1 MIDNSLSTN
10 TAKQLNEQNK
20 VVSLFQFIKEMN
32 KLKQKA
38 ILNMSEHPWSQTVS
52 TLPCDPNNIAI
63 FYRDRVVSDDNVT
76 SENSSVLLSI
86 CRPEFDKCPEPDVIL
101 LDWIKPGWDSFRN
114 DVNVIDSREFELT
127 EEELELAL
135 AATDSDEEQLTTRIE
150 YFTDNDKRVSAYN
163 VWFTKRSEWVEKQK
177 VTQATRSLF
186 ADLYRQY
193 FELQRESETK
203 ELIVA
208 NGILCDKINP
218 HIKHPVLTKR
228 VKLNYDPSV
237 NTITIEEIYS
247 SSELYTVLFQMMDDI
262 NLSAIN
268 TLQAELQKNDYHP
281 LDRNETPDFLKILVH
296 QLSSESEF
304 LKDKVSVPSGS
315 NNRLLLYL
323 DPCFIMRRR
332 LDGTLKAIEQIIE
345 NIQETSYIP
354 APIKDVVS
362 GGKIDVPEEPESETI
377 EEQLASVG
385 GESIDVLLS
394 KEANKE
400 QLEIAKR
407 IERYNAVLV
416 QGPPGTGKTHTI
428 ANLLGHFLAQGK
440 SVLVTSHTPK
450 ALSVLKDKVA
460 PGLRHLCVSMLED
473 SNIDMERSVDGIT
486 DVMAATTSFEIK
498 KEMDAIAFER
508 RDIINKLADIRRKI
522 FQIINQESNCI
533 IFNGEEIS
541 PSKAAAFVLA
551 NAEKLSYIP
560 GKVQSYAPLP
570 LSASEL
576 SELYRSNEVFSAED
590 EDELAKDIPYPEEII
605 SPSEFRNIWEKLH
618 SSARN
623 LSALSNSAS
632 WKFTHDVT
640 NKRIAFDNADRHFAL
655 SYPDFEAVRRF
666 KNYAQSFG
674 QINEWM
680 KYAAVDGKN
689 GGAYLGR
696 WQCLISLIQ
705 NTCAFAESIMA
716 EQFGKKIEFSSGADI
731 NQLALPLNKL
741 KSYLEQHGKVT
752 KLALAVHKDFT
763 IALDNVFING
773 RPVQSAQECDIAIH
787 VIELTNLRNQCA
799 AYWDELLA
807 SHGVPAFYTLDANT
821 PERIAKNWIPEIKV
835 YLDWYKN
842 EYGTLLSHLAA
853 VGIPSAALFAS
864 DPLDSDV
871 VATNKILSTVSKE
884 LPDICDICLNIL
896 ISNECRVTLEQNKT
910 VLQRDKR
917 SESYICNNIIN
928 ANDAGNYDAYA
939 EAYTALGNMYRKY
952 ELRQHR
958 NELLQKL
965 EAVAPQ
971 WATAIH
977 NRDGIHGECT
987 VPETIQDAWKWKQF
1001 SLIIDE
1007 LTAKPFSS
1015 LQKESIQLSKE
1026 YRKVTALYAEKSAWY
1041 HLLHK
1046 TEGDIDMRHALQGW
1060 KQTVKK
1066 IGKGTGKNA
1075 PALKAKAREL
1085 MSKCQSAV
1093 PSWIMPINR
1102 ALENLNPKENRF
1114 DIIIIDEASQSD
1126 VSSLAILYMGKKL
1139 IIVGDDKQVSPMA
1152 VGVEVNKMNALQEMH
1167 IKDKIPNS
1175 HLYDAKTSIYDIAKT
1190 TFQPLMLR
1198 EHFRCVPEIIGFSNM
1213 LSYDYKIKPLRDASN
1228 STILP
1233 AVVNYRV
1240 PGGQRLNNKTNPI
1253 EADTIVAL
1261 IQACI
1266 DQPEYAGKTFG
1277 VISLLGD
1284 EQANIIQSKIEE
1296 KIDHSELVKRSVLCG
1311 NASNFQGDERD
1322 VIFLSMVDSGSEDGP
1337 LPMHGYGPDDSYR
1350 KRYNVA
1356 ASRAKDQLWIVDSL
1370 DSSRDLKPGDIR
1382 KMLIDYSLNPTALEL
1397 RHAEIQEKAESPFEV
1412 EVATALSDR
1421 GYHLEHQ
1428 WKVGAYRLDMV
1439 AVYGKKTV
1447 AIECDGE
1454 RYHGGEAK
1462 VREDMERQTILE
1474 RLGWRFIRVRGS
1486 EYFRN
1491 PEKAIERI
1499 VQELTDYGIMPEEQ
1513 YEQATDASRNT
1524 ELLNRVKA
1532 RAMTI
1537 LSNTAEISA
1546 KMVYDTIAVAL
1557 DPKSI
1562 VPESAPEIKET
1573 IQPANTEPP
1582 VLKLGTEAAVTEKT
1596 ATTGVLPEASNTDS
1610 IESQNQADTAGG
1622 IRVEMVLPT
1631 EADTLAITEIIVP
1644 EAVTHKTKVQPEKRT
1659 EKDPDRKTAVT
1670 DKLRQ
1675 KPVVEPNPLVKPI
1688 PAKDFVENQGKEDVI
1703 ALLEREKVPYIDKR
1717 SKGGALWIIGGKEL
1731 SDVVRQCKALGV
1743 WFNYKSDGGKST
1755 KGKGGW
1761 WAK

>member
-1 MIDNSLSTN
+1 MANHVISTSN
-10 TAKQLNEQNK
+10 TKQISEQNK
-20 VVSLFQFIKEMN
+20 VVSLFEFIKEMN
-32 KLKQKA
+32 KLKQKS
-38 ILNMSEHPWSQTVS
+38 ILNMSEHFWSQAIS
-52 TLPCDPNNIAI
+52 KLPNDSKNISV
-63 FYRDRVVSDDNVT
+63 FYRDRVADDDN
-76 SENSSVLLSI
+76 SIGENGSALLSVR
-86 CRPEFDKCPEPDVIL
+86 RPEFDRCPEPDATFI
-101 LDWIKPGWDSFRN
+101 DWIESGWESFRK
-114 DVNVIDSREFELT
+114 DVKTINSREFELT

-135 AATDSDEEQLTTRIE
+135 TATDSNEEQPTTRIE
-150 YFTDNDKRVSAYN
+150 YFTDNDERVSAYN
-163 VWFTKRSEWVEKQK
+163 VWFAKRSEWVEKQK
-177 VTQATRSLF
+177 ITQATRNLF
-186 ADLYRQY
+186 ADLYRLY
-193 FELQRESETK
+193 FELQKESETK
-203 ELIVA
+203 ELVVA
-208 NGILCDKINP
+208 NGVLCDRLNP

-237 NTITIEEIYS
+237 NTITIEEIDS
-247 SSELYTVLFQMMDDI
+247 SSELYTVIFQMMDDI

-268 TLQAELQKNDYHP
+268 TLQADLQKNDYHP

-304 LKDKVSVPSGS
+304 SKDKISVSSGS

-323 DPCFIMRRR
+323 DPCFIMRKR

-354 APIKDVVS
+354 APIKDIVS

-450 ALSVLKDKVA
+450 ALSVLKDKIA

-486 DVMAATTSFEIK
+486 DVMSATTSFEIK
-498 KEMDAIAFER
+498 KEMDAIALER
-508 RDIINKLADIRRKI
+508 RDIVNKLADIRRKI

-533 IFNGEEIS
+533 VYNGEEIS

-551 NAEKLSYIP
+551 NAEELSYIP
-560 GKVQSYAPLP
+560 GKVQPYAPLP
-570 LSASEL
+570 LSSAEL
-576 SELYRSNEVFSAED
+576 SELYRSNEFLSAED
-590 EDELAKDIPYPEEII
+590 EAELERDIPYPEDII
-605 SPSEFRNIWEKLH
+605 VPIEFQKIGENLR
-618 SSARN
+618 SAVRSLN
-623 LSALSNSAS
+623 DLSNNAAWS
-632 WKFTHDVT
+632 FTHDEI
-640 NKRIAFDNADRHFAL
+640 NKKIIFKKADRHFILA
-655 SYPDFEAVRRF
+655 YPDFEKVCQL
-666 KNYAQSFG
+666 KEYAQSFD
-674 QINEWM
+674 QIKDWM
-680 KYAAVDGKN
+680 KNAAVDGKN
-689 GGAYLGR
+689 GGAYISR
-696 WQCLISLIQ
+696 WQGLISLIQ
-705 NTCAFAESIMA
+705 ETCAFAESIMA
-716 EQFGKKIEFSSGADI
+716 EQFGKKIEFSPEADI
-731 NQLALPLNKL
+731 NQLTLPLNKL
-741 KSYLEQHGKVT
+741 KNHLEQHGKLT
-752 KLALAVHKDFT
+752 KLALAVHKDFAIT
-763 IALDNVFING
+763 LDNISVNS
-773 RPVQSAQECDIAIH
+773 RPIQSAKECDIAIH
-787 VIELTNLRNQCA
+787 IIELAALRNQCA

-807 SHGVPAFYTLDANT
+807 THGVPAFYTLDEST
-821 PERIAKNWIPEIKV
+821 PERIANNWIPEIKV

-842 EYGTLLSHLAA
+842 EYGTLLAHLDA
-853 VGIPSAALFAS
+853 VGIPSAVLFAS

-871 VATNKILSTVSKE
+871 VATSKILSTVSEE
-884 LPDICDICLNIL
+884 LPDICDICLNTL
-896 ISNECRVTLEQNKT
+896 IANECKVSLLQNKT
-910 VLQRDKR
+910 VLQRGKR
-917 SESYICNNIIN
+917 SESYICNNIVS
-928 ANDAGNYDAYA
+928 ANDAGDYDAYA
-939 EAYTALGNMYRKY
+939 EAYTMLENMYQKY
-952 ELRQHR
+952 ELRQSR
-958 NELLQKL
+958 DELLQRM
-965 EAVAPQ
+965 EIIAPQ
-971 WATAIH
+971 WAAAIR
-977 NRDGIHGECT
+977 NRNGIHGECT
-987 VPETIQDAWKWKQF
+987 VPETIQDAWRWKQF

-1007 LTAKPFSS
+1007 LTAKPFSA

-1102 ALENLNPKENRF
+1102 ALESLNPKENRF

-1167 IKDKIPNS
+1167 IKDKIPNA

-1253 EADTIVAL
+1253 EADAIVAL

-1296 KIDHSELVKRSVLCG
+1296 RIDHSELVSRSILCG

-1322 VIFLSMVDSGSEDGP
+1322 IVFLSMVDSGSEDGP
-1337 LPMHGYGPDDSYR
+1337 LPMHGFGPDDSYR

-1356 ASRAKDQLWIVDSL
+1356 ASRAKDQLWVVDSL

-1382 KMLIDYSLNPTALEL
+1382 KMLIDYSLNPAALEL

-1412 EVATALSDR
+1412 GVATALSDR

-1454 RYHGGEAK
+1454 RYHSGVAK
-1462 VREDMERQTILE
+1462 VRGDMERQTILE

-1491 PEKAIERI
+1491 PEEAIERI

-1513 YEQATDASRNT
+1513 GKQAADISRNT
-1524 ELLNRVKA
+1524 DLLNRVKA
-1532 RAMTI
+1532 RAITI
-1537 LSNTAEISA
+1537 LSDTVEISPETA
-1546 KMVYDTIAVAL
+1546 YDTIAVAL

-1562 VPESAPEIKET
+1562 VPESAPEVKET
-1573 IQPANTEPP
+1573 IQPAVVERPVLESRAEPTTEKIAVEDELPESHISEATEPQKQP
-1582 VLKLGTEAAVTEKT
+1582 NIS
-1596 ATTGVLPEASNTDS
+1596 TG
-1610 IESQNQADTAGG
+1610 IQ
-1622 IRVEMVLPT
+1622 VEMILPT
-1631 EADTLAITEIIVP
+1631 EENISATTENVAH
-1644 EAVTHKTKVQPEKRT
+1644 EAVIVKSKVQPEKKA
-1659 EKDPDRKTAVT
+1659 EKLSISKPAASDRI
-1670 DKLRQ
+1670 RQ
-1675 KPVVEPNPLVKPI
+1675 KPVGEPKSVVKPA
-1688 PAKDFVENQGKEDVI
+1688 PAKAATESVVKEDVI
-1703 ALLEREKVPYIDKR
+1703 ALLEREKVPYVDKR

-1731 SDVVRQCKALGV
+1731 SDVVRQCKALGIR
-1743 WFNYKSDGGKST
+1743 FNFKVDGGKAT
-1755 KGKGGW
+1755 KGKDGW